1 MPLPPVRLRLTP
13 KAPDPDKWIEHAREM
28 AESMHDTVWT
38 QPEGEALRSFL
49 DSQTHLI
56 TSLPL
61 DAARQIQAM
70 ALEVV
75 VNGERYNQIAEAIMS
90 VRDMTKASAER
101 IARTEVAR
109 TSAGLTQVRAMSVG
123 SPGYFWRT
131 AEDGNV
137 RPIHRRLA
145 NKFILWSKPPI
156 AAANGTRAHAGCIYN
171 CRCWAEPVLP
181 GVNTTDSRFKREP
194 RSRFRAEAV
203 NP

>member
-13 KAPDPDKWIEHAREM
+13 RAPDPDKWIEHAQEM
-28 AESMHDTVWT
+28 AAAMHDTVWT
-38 QPEGEALRSFL
+38 QPEGAALRSFL

-75 VNGERYNQIAEAIMS
+75 TNGERYNQIAEAILS
-90 VRDMTKASAER
+90 VRDMTKGRAET

-131 AEDGNV
+131 AEDSIV
-137 RPIHRRLA
+137 RAEHRRLA
-145 NKFILWSKPPI
+145 NKFIPWNKPPI
-156 AAANGTRAHAGCIYN
+156 AAKNGTRAHAGCIYN
-171 CRCWAEPVLP
+171 CRCWADVVLP
-181 GVNTTDSRFKREP
+181 GINTQDRFRRKASRFK
-194 RSRFRAEAV
+194 AEAV